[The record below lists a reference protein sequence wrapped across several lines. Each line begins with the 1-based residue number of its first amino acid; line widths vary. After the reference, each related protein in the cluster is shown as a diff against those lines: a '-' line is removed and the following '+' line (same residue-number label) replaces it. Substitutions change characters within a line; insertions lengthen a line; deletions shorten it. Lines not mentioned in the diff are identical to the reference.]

1 MCFPDLGEQHIG
13 SNHIRKTKLHQK
25 EKKHEPLGSGGI
37 HFASDINYS
46 IKMAV
51 L

>member
-1 MCFPDLGEQHIG
+1 MG
-13 SNHIRKTKLHQK
+13 SNHIRNKTTP
-25 EKKHEPLGSGGI
+25 EREKHEPLGSGGI
-37 HFASDINYS
+37 HLASDINYS